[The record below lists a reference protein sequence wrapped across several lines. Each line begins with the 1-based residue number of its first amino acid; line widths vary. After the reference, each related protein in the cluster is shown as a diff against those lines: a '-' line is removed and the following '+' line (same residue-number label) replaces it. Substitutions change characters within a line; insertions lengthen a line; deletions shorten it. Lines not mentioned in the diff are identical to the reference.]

1 MPVNSE
7 AAGFEPFP
15 PPPPPPEADLAII
28 VSKKDLL
35 LGKIL
40 PLVDADIMLL
50 FVCFENLKR
59 SNKINIK
66 LSTLLPNK
74 SN

>member
-1 MPVNSE
+1 
-7 AAGFEPFP
+7 
-15 PPPPPPEADLAII
+15 
-28 VSKKDLL
+28 
-35 LGKIL
+35 
-40 PLVDADIMLL
+40 MLL